1 MNLAARNAKKIRAG
15 LFYADLCREN
25 ALFIE
30 HARYVLTGLGYEAW
44 IRCMIRDGH
53 SPVNGLPPI

>member
-1 MNLAARNAKKIRAG
+1 MNLTARNAKKIRAG

-30 HARYVLTGLGYEAW
+30 HARYVLTGLGYEAFL
-44 IRCMIRDGH
+44 REMVRDGH
-53 SPVNGLPPI
+53 YPVNGLPPI